1 MTTTKRK
8 VSVSL
13 DDDLVTA
20 LEASDEALSV
30 QVNEAIRV
38 EVDRRR
44 RQEALGAL
52 LARLAPNCTAA
63 PVEVSGSSLS
73 SRARRERS
81 SCATPTAR
89 WHGWSGLCS

>member
-1 MTTTKRK
+1 MTSTKRK

-52 LARLAPNCTAA
+52 LARLAHEDGSLDTDDDEAEVARYMQLLGGA
-63 PVEVSGSSLS
+63 P
-73 SRARRERS
+73 
-81 SCATPTAR
+81 
-89 WHGWSGLCS
+89 